1 MSNHEHRISDVLIT
15 FIGCTLRSSTV
26 KTGEQKPSRAP
37 SPKTML
43 AFAPCTRAI
52 VLSIEPE
59 YELLAA
65 MAERAIFLYLRLDE
79 NTNGDPME
87 DMEEEEEML

>member
-1 MSNHEHRISDVLIT
+1 
-15 FIGCTLRSSTV
+15 
-26 KTGEQKPSRAP
+26 
-37 SPKTML
+37 
-43 AFAPCTRAI
+43 
-52 VLSIEPE
+52 LSIEPE